1 MLDAFYG
8 AFSPACLALLGLWLV
23 VVQMRLPQW
32 QASEA
37 APAYQ
42 RASYGIA
49 LHFALPA
56 LMSLLALVDT
66 GDPSYWRTSF
76 AIIALGGVVVLITLR
91 GLPGLPG
98 LPGRGPGREPGPGT
112 GRAAGSR
119 LGGGLGLAAYIVA
132 IAAYLVVGVLAFI
145 GGPQALRVEA
155 ILLTGLVF
163 LGFNAAW
170 LLLFDSGPD
179 SRPTAPAQSTAAAAA
194 EPAANSAD
202 IDTTP
207 TASGWAPDSQSE

>member
-49 LHFALPA
+49 LHFALPG
-56 LMSLLALVDT
+56 LMSLLALV
-66 GDPSYWRTSF
+66 GSADPVYWRTSF
-76 AIIALGGVVVLITLR
+76 EIIALGGAVVLIALR
-91 GLPGLPG
+91 GLFGRPG
-98 LPGRGPGREPGPGT
+98 PGRGPARGP
-112 GRAAGSR
+112 GRAADSR
-119 LGGGLGLAAYIVA
+119 LGGGLGLAAYVLA
-132 IAAYLVVGVLAFI
+132 IAAYLVVGALAFI
-145 GGPQALRVEA
+145 GGPAVLRVEA
-155 ILLTGLVF
+155 ILLTVLVF

-179 SRPTAPAQSTAAAAA
+179 SGRAAPAQSTA
-194 EPAANSAD
+194 PAATESDTGSAD

>member
-23 VVQMRLPQW
+23 VVQLRLPQW

-49 LHFALPA
+49 LHFVLPG
-56 LMSLLALVDT
+56 LMSVLALVDT
-66 GDPSYWRTSF
+66 ADPAYWQTSF
-76 AIIALGGVVVLITLR
+76 AIIALGGAFALIAMR
-91 GLPGLPG
+91 GLFGR
-98 LPGRGPGREPGPGT
+98 RGPGPGRVADP
-112 GRAAGSR
+112 R
-119 LGGGLGLAAYIVA
+119 LGGSLGLAAYVAA
-132 IAAYLVVGVLAFI
+132 IAAYLLVGVLAFI
-145 GGPQALRVEA
+145 GGPAALRVEA

-170 LLLFDSGPD
+170 LLLFDNGRD
-179 SRPTAPAQSTAAAAA
+179 SRATASAQSTA
-194 EPAANSAD
+194 PAATEPGAASAD
-202 IDTTP
+202 IDTTA
-207 TASGWAPDSQSE
+207 TASGWVPDSPAE

>member
-8 AFSPACLALLGLWLV
+8 AFSTACLALLGLWLV

-56 LMSLLALVDT
+56 LMSLLALVDS
-66 GDPSYWRTSF
+66 GDPDYWRTSF
-76 AIIALGGVVVLITLR
+76 EIIALGGAVVLLALR
-91 GLPGLPG
+91 GLFGRPGPG
-98 LPGRGPGREPGPGT
+98 PGPGRGPGRGA
-112 GRAAGSR
+112 GRAADSP
-119 LGGGLGLAAYIVA
+119 GGGLALAVYVLA
-132 IAAYLVVGVLAFI
+132 IAAYLAVGVLAFI
-145 GGPQALRVEA
+145 GGSAVLRAEA

-163 LGFNAAW
+163 LGFNARW
-170 LLLFDSGPD
+170 LLLFNSGPD
-179 SRPTAPAQSTAAAAA
+179 SRRAAPAQWTAPAAA
-194 EPAANSAD
+194 ESAPGSAD
-202 IDTTP
+202 IATTP
-207 TASGWAPDSQSE
+207 TVSGWAPDSQSE